1 MISAQDPFALR
12 NKLEKKSLTSLN
24 VIYNAFKVKAAV
36 MST

>member
-12 NKLEKKSLTSLN
+12 NKLEKNFLTSLN
-24 VIYNAFKVKAAV
+24 VLYDAFKVKAAV